1 MGQCSDQGRKPVNQ
15 DFHGLY
21 VPDGPQRGSKGIAIA
36 LADGIGSSEVSQ
48 IASETAVRSF
58 LEDYFCTSDA
68 WSVKK
73 SAQRVLMAINHW
85 LHSHTRNSRYCE
97 DQDRGYVCT
106 VSTMVL
112 KSTVAHI
119 FHVGDSRIYRV
130 AGRSLEQLTEDH
142 RVWLSRHESYLGRAL
157 GVKAQVEI
165 DYRAV
170 PLDSGDVFV
179 LATDGVYE
187 HVTADEMTGAIAMH
201 ESDLDEA
208 ARHIVSTAYDQGS
221 TDNLTVQILRVDQ
234 LATEDAGELHQ
245 RLAELA
251 IPPELEPRTQFDG
264 YEIVRKIHASTRS
277 HVYLARERD
286 TGALVAL
293 KTPSTELA
301 QDPIGLERFLL
312 EEWVARRIDNPH
324 VLKPH
329 APERKRSYLYVA
341 MEYVEGQS
349 LTQWMRDHPKADI
362 ERVRALVEQVARG
375 LRAFHRQEMLHRDLR
390 PDNILIDS
398 SGTAK
403 IADFG
408 STRVAGI
415 AEASS
420 RMDPPD
426 QLGTEQYSA
435 PEYFMGEEAT
445 DRSDIFSLGVVTYQ
459 MLTGQLPYGTAV
471 AQVRTRAGRNKLRYS
486 PVFEH
491 NRAVPAWINGAL
503 RQAVHPDPERRYED
517 VDELVHDLRH
527 PRKEHLHET
536 RPPLVERNPELFWK
550 SVSAILA
557 LTSLVLVVLLR
568 SQ

>member
-1 MGQCSDQGRKPVNQ
+1 
-15 DFHGLY
+15 
-21 VPDGPQRGSKGIAIA
+21 
-36 LADGIGSSEVSQ
+36 
-48 IASETAVRSF
+48 
-58 LEDYFCTSDA
+58 
-68 WSVKK
+68 
-73 SAQRVLMAINHW
+73 
-85 LHSHTRNSRYCE
+85 
-97 DQDRGYVCT
+97 
-106 VSTMVL
+106 
-112 KSTVAHI
+112 
-119 FHVGDSRIYRV
+119 
-130 AGRSLEQLTEDH
+130 
-142 RVWLSRHESYLGRAL
+142 
-157 GVKAQVEI
+157 
-165 DYRAV
+165 
-170 PLDSGDVFV
+170 
-179 LATDGVYE
+179 
-187 HVTADEMTGAIAMH
+187 
-201 ESDLDEA
+201 
-208 ARHIVSTAYDQGS
+208 RHIVSTAYDQGS